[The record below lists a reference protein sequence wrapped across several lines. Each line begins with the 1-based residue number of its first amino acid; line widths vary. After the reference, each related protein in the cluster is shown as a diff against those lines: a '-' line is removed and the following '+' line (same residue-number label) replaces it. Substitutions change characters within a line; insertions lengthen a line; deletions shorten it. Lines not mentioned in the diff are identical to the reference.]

1 MRVFETDFG
10 IVNES
15 TPSNV
20 AIFMFKENEKNKN
33 LDIGTEIEVKF
44 VELRKN
50 DERIDYKYLVKRNN
64 ISRYL
69 DGEKIIT
76 FTQI

>member
-20 AIFMFKENEKNKN
+20 AIFMFKENKKNKN

-44 VELRKN
+44 VELRKMMN
-50 DERIDYKYLVKRNN
+50 VLIIN
-64 ISRYL
+64 I
-69 DGEKIIT
+69 
-76 FTQI
+76 